1 LKTILGALTIITLS
15 IFMLA
20 GIGYAADSNT
30 VSVTA
35 VVISR
40 GNCTFR
46 PPRNAT
52 ATLDFGNLDPANP
65 IDKNATATLILRC
78 QAQGND
84 LITYYISDDAGLY
97 ETGPN
102 APRMKHTT
110 QATEYLPYS
119 FIVDP
124 RSETVNKTY
133 ERTLTITGT
142 VRGVNYQDARLGSY
156 TDTVVVSIVP

>member
-1 LKTILGALTIITLS
+1 MKTIPSALTIITLS

-20 GIGYAADSNT
+20 GIGYTADSNT

-52 ATLDFGNLDPANP
+52 ATLDFGSLDPANP
-65 IDKNATATLILRC
+65 MDKNATATLIVRC
-78 QAQGND
+78 QAQGNN
-84 LITYYISDDAGLY
+84 LLTYYISDDAGLY

-102 APRMKHTT
+102 ASRMKHTT
-110 QATEYLPYS
+110 QTEYLPYS

-124 RSETVNKTY
+124 RSETVNKIY

-142 VRGVNYQDARLGSY
+142 IRGVNYQDARSGSY
-156 TDTVVVSIVP
+156 TDTVVLSIAP